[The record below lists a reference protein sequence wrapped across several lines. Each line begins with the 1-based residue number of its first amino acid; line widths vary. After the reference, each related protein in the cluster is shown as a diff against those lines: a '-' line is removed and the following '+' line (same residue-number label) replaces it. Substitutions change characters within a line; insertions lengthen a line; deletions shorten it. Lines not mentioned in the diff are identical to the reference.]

1 MYHEGKGC
9 RYQLVLL
16 LLILRCLIIQFYHSV
31 AIYQVKNIFLLIMHQ
46 NFEVKL
52 IYHYCI
58 SIKHCGDK
66 ITGDVFF
73 HKILLKFPHTF
84 HTILMLCTLRYIF
97 HTIRYVSCT
106 IRYVLSSIPES
117 HASDALFMC
126 SSAFQDLYHLWLLL
140 IIVCVQNAKSSKH
153 VIDIKLEI
161 NKKTLLSSFLGYI

>member
-73 HKILLKFPHTF
+73 HEILLKFPHTF
-84 HTILMLCTLRYIF
+84 HTILICSVRYDTF
-97 HTIRYVSCT
+97 SIRYDTFLARYDTFLLVYQSRMLLMRFLCAVVRFKICIIYGCYSSLYVSKMQS
-106 IRYVLSSIPES
+106 LQNMS
-117 HASDALFMC
+117 
-126 SSAFQDLYHLWLLL
+126 L
-140 IIVCVQNAKSSKH
+140 I
-153 VIDIKLEI
+153 
-161 NKKTLLSSFLGYI
+161 